1 MTDFQFKTADP
12 CMYDLLKEF
21 AKENRKNPT
30 EAESILWKC
39 IKSRQ
44 LGHPFRRQHIIGEFI
59 ADFACIPAMMVIELD
74 GGYHQL
80 PEQQVSDEQRQQWLE
95 SNGFKVIRFTNEEVI
110 GDIEKV
116 IKTIKRNL

>member
-12 CMYDLLKEF
+12 YMYDLLKEF

-30 EAESILWKC
+30 EAEAILWKYL
-39 IKSRQ
+39 KSRQ

-59 ADFACIPAMMVIELD
+59 ADFVCIPAMLVIELD

>member
-44 LGHPFRRQHIIGEFI
+44 LGHPFRRQHIIGEYI
-59 ADFACIPAMMVIELD
+59 ADFANLHYKLVVEVD
-74 GGYHQL
+74 GKYHFKGDQ
-80 PEQQVSDEQRQQWLE
+80 PVADEQRTADL
-95 SNGFKVIRFTNEEVI
+95 NR
-110 GDIEKV
+110 
-116 IKTIKRNL
+116 IK